1 MHTLLQLLSA
11 WIACWVSMRALLQVF
26 LSDKKK
32 LKEYGST
39 EPLNRIK
46 KELLKEV

>member
-1 MHTLLQLLSA
+1 MFKVARVMQPSV
-11 WIACWVSMRALLQVF
+11 IYIDQVEKVF

-39 EPLNRIK
+39 VGLWTLNQ
-46 KELLKEV
+46 VDP